1 LRKVIT
7 VGIIVGCILFALA
20 SCDQGEKR
28 VSLQFK
34 FSPDTRLFYKEISK
48 GSAKVTENDSVTS
61 DRFAELEWTLEWYVR
76 RLLEDSTAEI
86 VETRT
91 YRYRAL
97 EKDSSKSDTSVHS
110 DEMTMYMKPNGKIVD
125 LERTK
130 TPKGTL
136 SYLKSYVEQGQPVFP
151 EGELAQGYSW
161 TQSTKVI
168 LPDGPIEASTTYEI
182 KSFARERGYD
192 CVVIAYDGNMAIPLE
207 SMKEKEYELVSGVD
221 RITSSGH
228 LYFAY
233 KEGMIVVQMERWL
246 LDGERY
252 SLKKG
257 NASDTVHTRVQ
268 IEYDVDHWL
277 AGVENP

>member
-1 LRKVIT
+1 LKKTIT
-7 VGIIVGCILFALA
+7 AFLTVGCILVALFA
-20 SCDQGEKR
+20 CDQGEKR

-34 FSPDTRLFYKEISK
+34 FKPDTRLFYKEISK
-48 GSAKVTENDSVTS
+48 GTAKVTEDSSVTS
-61 DRFAELEWTLEWYVR
+61 DRYAELEWTLEWYVR
-76 RLLEDSTAEI
+76 RLLKDSTAEI

-91 YRYRAL
+91 YRYTTL
-97 EKDSSKSDTSVHS
+97 EKDSSKSDTMAHT
-110 DEMTMYMKPNGKIVD
+110 DDMTMYMKPNGKIVD
-125 LERTK
+125 LEPALTRESK
-130 TPKGTL
+130 L
-136 SYLKSYVEQGQPVFP
+136 SYLKSYIEQGQPVFP
-151 EGELAQGYSW
+151 QGELAQGYSW

-207 SMKEKEYELVSGVD
+207 PMKEENYDLISGVD
-221 RITSSGH
+221 RITSKGH

-246 LDGERY
+246 LDGERVGI
-252 SLKKG
+252 KEG
-257 NASDTVHTRVQ
+257 ADTVNTRIQ

-277 AGVENP
+277 AGVEKP

>member
-1 LRKVIT
+1 MRKKIT
-7 VGIIVGCILFALA
+7 ASLIVGCILWALLG
-20 SCDQGEKR
+20 CDQGEKR

-34 FSPDTRLFYKEISK
+34 FTPDTRLFYKELSK
-48 GSAKVTENDSVTS
+48 GSAKVTENDSITS
-61 DRFAELEWTLEWYVR
+61 DRYAELNWTLEWYVR
-76 RLLEDSTAEI
+76 RILEDSTAEI

-91 YRYRAL
+91 YRYTAL
-97 EKDSSKSDTSVHS
+97 EKDSSKADTMAHT
-110 DEMTMYMKPNGKIVD
+110 DDITMYMKPNGKIVD
-125 LERTK
+125 LEPTK
-130 TPKGTL
+130 SRESRI
-136 SYLKSYVEQGQPVFP
+136 SYLKSYTEQGQPVFP
-151 EGELAQGYSW
+151 SGELAQGYSW

-207 SMKEKEYELVSGVD
+207 PMKEKGYELISGVD
-221 RITSSGH
+221 RITSKGH

-246 LDGERY
+246 LEGERY
-252 SLKKG
+252 GSKEGKDPV
-257 NASDTVHTRVQ
+257 NTRIM

-277 AGVENP
+277 AGVEHP

>member
-1 LRKVIT
+1 MKRTIT
-7 VGIIVGCILFALA
+7 AFLTAGCILWALFG
-20 SCDQGEKR
+20 CDQGEKR

-34 FSPDTRLFYKEISK
+34 FSPETRLFYKEISK
-48 GSAKVTENDSVTS
+48 GTAKVTENDSLTS
-61 DRFAELEWTLEWYVR
+61 DRYAQLEWTLEWFVR
-76 RLLEDSTAEI
+76 RMLKDSTAEI

-91 YRYRAL
+91 YRYTAV
-97 EKDSSKSDTSVHS
+97 EKDSSKSDTMAHT
-110 DEMTMYMKPNGKIVD
+110 DDMTMYMKPNGKIVD
-125 LERTK
+125 LEPTRSRTSR
-130 TPKGTL
+130 L
-136 SYLKSYVEQGQPVFP
+136 SYMKSYIEQGQPVFP
-151 EGELAQGYSW
+151 SGELAKGYSW

-207 SMKEKEYELVSGVD
+207 PTEEKGYQLLSGVD
-221 RITSSGH
+221 RITSKGH

-246 LDGERY
+246 LDGDR
-252 SLKKG
+252 LGVKDGK
-257 NASDTVHTRVQ
+257 DTINTNIQ

-277 AGVENP
+277 AGVEKP

>member
-1 LRKVIT
+1 LKKTIT
-7 VGIIVGCILFALA
+7 AFLIVGCILFALL

-34 FSPDTRLFYKEISK
+34 FTPDTRLFYKEISK
-48 GSAKVTENDSVTS
+48 GTAKVTENDSVTS
-61 DRFAELEWTLEWYVR
+61 DRYAELEWTLEWYVR
-76 RLLEDSTAEI
+76 RLLEDTTAEI

-91 YRYRAL
+91 YRYVAQER
-97 EKDSSKSDTSVHS
+97 DSTKSDTSAHT
-110 DEMTMYMKPNGKIVD
+110 DRMTMYMKPNGKVVD
-125 LERTK
+125 LEPAK
-130 TPKGTL
+130 TRRGSL
-136 SYLKSYVEQGQPVFP
+136 SYMKNYLEQGQPVFP
-151 EGELAQGYSW
+151 QGELAQGYSW

-207 SMKEKEYELVSGVD
+207 PMEEKGYQLISGID

-252 SLKKG
+252 GISKDQ
-257 NASDTVHTRVQ
+257 DTIHTQ
-268 IEYDVDHWL
+268 IQVEYDVDHWL
-277 AGVENP
+277 AGVEKP